1 MWDAQDSVDEVHD
14 KYTKEK
20 QELTT
25 CFDEVLPFL
34 LESFWIW
41 FSLNHSGFGSTTLY
55 TATLNTATLTAG
67 TR

>member
-41 FSLNHSGFGSTTLY
+41 IYDLIYCNLEYCYLNRWNQVTCF
-55 TATLNTATLTAG
+55 
-67 TR
+67 